1 MKTPRVLLAELRA
14 EVQSVRF
21 RVLATLLV
29 LMAMGLMVS
38 GAVTYVAQLRILDDR
53 VNEEL
58 QQPRRNLETLVKP
71 DPSNPGFASL
81 DELFTLFLRSETPG
95 GHESLLT
102 MVRDGNAIFPGGDQ
116 PTNLRS
122 DAVREQIW
130 SLSRPGETVVKD
142 TVIDGRAV
150 RLSITSVRLQ
160 GRPGEGLLVVSN
172 EIGRQR
178 DEVIRSMWT
187 YALAALATLAV
198 AGWLGFVIT
207 GRLLSPIRRLQEATQ
222 NTTFEDLTKRVEVTA
237 PTDDVAQLAMNF
249 NHMLERLESGFE
261 NQRRFVHDAGHE
273 LRTPMTV
280 IRGYLELLRAGDPE
294 DVDQTRILLLDEL
307 DRMHVLVEDLLILAR
322 SGRPDFVSPEWI
334 EADIFLENILNRI
347 KVFAPRTWVLD
358 AKPGGLVRADRHR
371 LMQALEQLAVNAV
384 RHTSE
389 GDRISVG
396 AAWAKNDDG
405 GTALG
410 GRPHLASDLEIWLS
424 DTGSGIPYE
433 DQERIFERFFKG
445 RNAAGASEGSGL
457 GLSIVK
463 AIAEAH
469 GGTVRVESAVGQGS
483 RFILTIPAGGGATE
497 DEEAGEA
504 KKPAR
509 PAGKTQTTR
518 LASGAAVLPNPGGS
532 P

>member
-21 RVLATLLV
+21 RMLATLLV

-198 AGWLGFVIT
+198 AGWLGYVIT
-207 GRLLSPIRRLQEATQ
+207 GRLLSPIRRLQEA
-222 NTTFEDLTKRVEVTA
+222 
-237 PTDDVAQLAMNF
+237 
-249 NHMLERLESGFE
+249 
-261 NQRRFVHDAGHE
+261 
-273 LRTPMTV
+273 
-280 IRGYLELLRAGDPE
+280 
-294 DVDQTRILLLDEL
+294 
-307 DRMHVLVEDLLILAR
+307 
-322 SGRPDFVSPEWI
+322 
-334 EADIFLENILNRI
+334 
-347 KVFAPRTWVLD
+347 
-358 AKPGGLVRADRHR
+358 
-371 LMQALEQLAVNAV
+371 
-384 RHTSE
+384 
-389 GDRISVG
+389 
-396 AAWAKNDDG
+396 
-405 GTALG
+405 
-410 GRPHLASDLEIWLS
+410 
-424 DTGSGIPYE
+424 
-433 DQERIFERFFKG
+433 
-445 RNAAGASEGSGL
+445 
-457 GLSIVK
+457 
-463 AIAEAH
+463 
-469 GGTVRVESAVGQGS
+469 
-483 RFILTIPAGGGATE
+483 
-497 DEEAGEA
+497 
-504 KKPAR
+504 
-509 PAGKTQTTR
+509 
-518 LASGAAVLPNPGGS
+518 
-532 P
+532 